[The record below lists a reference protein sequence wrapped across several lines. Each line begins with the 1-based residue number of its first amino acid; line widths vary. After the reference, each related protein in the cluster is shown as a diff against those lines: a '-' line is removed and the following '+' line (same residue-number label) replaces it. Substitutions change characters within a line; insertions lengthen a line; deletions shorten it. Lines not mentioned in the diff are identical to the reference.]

1 MTDTA
6 TVVATGRYLP
16 ERLVTNAELRERF
29 ASQDQ
34 GELIDR
40 FADNSGI
47 EQRYWAQSH
56 QTTSD
61 LAAEAATQALDRAG
75 YSAGELDLIILGT
88 DTPDH
93 ITPATSVVLQAKL
106 GAQNAGTFDVSCA
119 CAAFPTALSI
129 ANGLIAS
136 NPTINRVLVVGAY
149 LMHRLAAADDPM
161 IFFYGD
167 GAGAAIVERQS
178 TGSGIIA
185 TAFDADGD
193 YAKHWGIRAGG
204 TAEPASHAAVSAGR
218 TQVRLETRYPPELN
232 ERQWPKLMHQLSQRG
247 DFALDEIALAVFTQ
261 VNATSI
267 QRVCA
272 SLAIAAERAPCLM
285 DQYGYTGSA
294 CVPIALDHALTTGQV
309 KGGELVTLIG
319 SGVGYNM
326 AGVALRL
333 AEEMRQ

>member
-16 ERLVTNAELRERF
+16 KRLVTNAELRDHF
-29 ASQDQ
+29 ANQDQ
-34 GELIDR
+34 AELIDR
-40 FADNSGI
+40 FAENTGI
-47 EQRYWAQSH
+47 QQRYWADDSE
-56 QTTSD
+56 TTSD
-61 LAAEAATQALDRAG
+61 LAAAAAQQALSRSG
-75 YSAGELDLIILGT
+75 YTADDIDLIILGT
-88 DTPDH
+88 DTPDQ

-106 GAQNAGTFDVSCA
+106 GAKNAGTFDVSCA

-129 ANGLIAS
+129 AAGLIGS
-136 NPTINRVLVVGAY
+136 NPSLERILVVGAY

-178 TGSGIIA
+178 TGAGLCAS
-185 TAFDADGD
+185 AFHADGD
-193 YAKHWGIRAGG
+193 YAGHWGIRAGG
-204 TAEPASHAAVSAGR
+204 TAEPASHAAVTAGR
-218 TQVRLETRYPPELN
+218 TQVKLETRYPPEIN
-232 ERQWPKLMHQLSQRG
+232 EVQWPRLMRRLSQSG
-247 DFALDEIALAVFTQ
+247 GFELNDVAMAVFTQ
-261 VNATSI
+261 VNAASI
-267 QRVCA
+267 QRVCET
-272 SLAIAAERAPCLM
+272 LALPSERAPCLM

-294 CVPIALDHALTTGQV
+294 CVPIVLDHALEAGLV

-333 AEEMRQ
+333 AKEMPT

>member
-161 IFFYGD
+161 IFST
-167 GAGAAIVERQS
+167 AMARERPLSSVNRPARALSPPRLMPMVTMPS
-178 TGSGIIA
+178 TGASAPAVPLSPPVTPRSAPGARRSDSKPATHPNSMSGNGLSSC
-185 TAFDADGD
+185 TN
-193 YAKHWGIRAGG
+193 
-204 TAEPASHAAVSAGR
+204 SVSA
-218 TQVRLETRYPPELN
+218 
-232 ERQWPKLMHQLSQRG
+232 
-247 DFALDEIALAVFTQ
+247 
-261 VNATSI
+261 
-267 QRVCA
+267 
-272 SLAIAAERAPCLM
+272 
-285 DQYGYTGSA
+285 
-294 CVPIALDHALTTGQV
+294 
-309 KGGELVTLIG
+309 VTLR
-319 SGVGYNM
+319 S
-326 AGVALRL
+326 
-333 AEEMRQ
+333 MRSPSRCSPK